1 MHQDLTVRLDDATLR
16 KAKVLAAKR
25 STSVSRLVADE
36 IARLVREDEAY
47 EQARVEALA
56 ELEFAMDLGSGS
68 RLPAREGVARGG
80 VGSAI
85 RRHDPRD
92 RRPPARSSLRRRDRR
107 QPLRAGLG

>member
-1 MHQDLTVRLDDATLR
+1 MNQNLTVRLESDTIR

-56 ELEFAMDLGSGS
+56 ELESGYDLGSQG
-68 RLPAREGVARGG
+68 RLPPREGVY
-80 VGSAI
+80 
-85 RRHDPRD
+85 D
-92 RRPPARSSLRRRDRR
+92 R
-107 QPLRAGLG
+107 